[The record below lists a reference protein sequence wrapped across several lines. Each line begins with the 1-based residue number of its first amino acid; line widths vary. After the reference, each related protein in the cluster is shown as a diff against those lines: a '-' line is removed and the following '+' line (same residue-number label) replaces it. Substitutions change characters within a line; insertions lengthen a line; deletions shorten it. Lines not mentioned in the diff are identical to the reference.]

1 MDISTAFPSKFLKA
15 ADLGGKTYKL
25 IMKGVEMEDIGG
37 DHQPVLYFMK
47 TDKGVVLN
55 KTNMNAIAGTY
66 GFETNNW
73 AGKEVEIFPATT
85 MFKGQNVPCIRL
97 RVVTPAAAAGALPGQ
112 PVFTPSPTGPA
123 TMTAAPTGNIQPSPL
138 GGLTDL
144 NDDSPF

>member
-1 MDISTAFPSKFLKA
+1 MTVDISTAFPSKFLKA
-15 ADLGGKTYKL
+15 ADLQGKTYKL
-25 IMKGVEMEDIGG
+25 TMRGVEMEDIGG

-47 TDKGVVLN
+47 TDKGIGLN
-55 KTNMNAIAGTY
+55 KTNMNAIADVY

-97 RVVTPAAAAGALPGQ
+97 RVVAPAAAAGAIPGQ
-112 PVFTPSPTGPA
+112 HQPA
-123 TMTAAPTGNIQPSPL
+123 PQLAAAPTPAQASPL

-144 NDDSPF
+144 DDSIPF

>member
-15 ADLGGKTYKL
+15 ADLQNKSFRLT
-25 IMKGVEMEDIGG
+25 MKGVEMEDIGG

-97 RVVTPAAAAGALPGQ
+97 RVVAPAAPNGAMPGQ
-112 PVFTPSPTGPA
+112 MQPQPAPAPAPV
-123 TMTAAPTGNIQPSPL
+123 AAQPSPL

-144 NDDSPF
+144 DDSIPF